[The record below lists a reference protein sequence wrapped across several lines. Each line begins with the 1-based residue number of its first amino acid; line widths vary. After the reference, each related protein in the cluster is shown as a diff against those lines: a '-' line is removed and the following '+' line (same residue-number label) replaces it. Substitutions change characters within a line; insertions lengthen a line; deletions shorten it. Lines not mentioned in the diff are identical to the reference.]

1 MEQHQDVRRV
11 LIVDDDDSALQTLR
25 HIMTDAGFEV
35 DTAETGEQALQKLR
49 EEEYGVV
56 LTDQRMPGI
65 SGIEL
70 LRMTKELHP
79 ATEVVMMT
87 AFATIELAV
96 ESMKEGAY
104 DFVTKPLR
112 KPLVL
117 RSVSR
122 AMEKYDLSTENLR
135 LRARLRNLEGA
146 PLIIGNSPAMRKVME
161 VVTQVAAS
169 SATVLIQGESGTGK
183 ELIAKT
189 LHYLGPRASKPFVA
203 INCAAIPETLLE
215 SELFGH
221 ERGAFTGAI
230 TRREG
235 RFKQADHGTL
245 FLDEVAEMSP
255 MLQAKLLRVLQE
267 GAFERLGGN
276 QTIRVDVRLISS
288 TNKDLL
294 EEVRAG
300 RVREDLY
307 YRLKVITIRIPPL
320 RDRRDDIPLLTQ
332 HFIEKYAAKN
342 KKPIQGISRDAMSM
356 LMDHDWPGNV
366 RELEHTIEHA
376 VVLSKGDMITADDLP
391 ELIEKEKNFRR
402 YLTIQLGTPL
412 DQIEQKVLEETL
424 RMTRGNKK
432 LAAEL
437 LGIATRT
444 IYRKLENKDKETI
457 ESLTDGSTHGEGHAK
472 D

>member
-1 MEQHQDVRRV
+1 MTMKQDNIRRV
-11 LIVDDDDSALQTLR
+11 LIVDDDNSARETLQNIMKSAGFLADTADSGEKALQR
-25 HIMTDAGFEV
+25 I
-35 DTAETGEQALQKLR
+35 R

-70 LRMTKELHP
+70 LRTIKELHP

-117 RSVSR
+117 RSVNR
-122 AMEKYDLSTENLR
+122 AMEKYELSTENLR

-146 PLIIGNSPAMRKVME
+146 PLIVGNSTAMRKVMD

-169 SATVLIQGESGTGK
+169 SATVLIQGASGTGK
-183 ELIAKT
+183 ELIAKA
-189 LHYLGPRASKPFVA
+189 LHYLGPRASKSFVA
-203 INCAAIPETLLE
+203 INCASIPETLLE

-230 TRREG
+230 SRREG

-276 QTIRVDVRLISS
+276 NTIRVDVRLVSS
-288 TNKDLL
+288 TNKDLFQ
-294 EEVRAG
+294 EVQAG

-307 YRLKVITIRIPPL
+307 YRLKVITIHLPAL
-320 RDRRDDIPLLTQ
+320 RDRREDIPLLTQ
-332 HFIEKYAAKN
+332 HFIEKYATKN
-342 KKPIQGISRDAMSM
+342 KKVITGISRDAMDM

-376 VVLSKGDMITADDLP
+376 VVLSRGQTLAADDLP

-444 IYRKLENKDKETI
+444 IYRKLEDKEKNT
-457 ESLTDGSTHGEGHAK
+457 
-472 D
+472 

>member
-1 MEQHQDVRRV
+1 MAQQDTEQRRV
-11 LIVDDDDSALQTLR
+11 LVVDDDTSARETLQR
-25 HIMTDAGFEV
+25 IMEDAGFIA
-35 DTAETGEQALQKLR
+35 DAAASGEEALQKIR
-49 EEEYGVV
+49 EENYGVV

-70 LRMTKELHP
+70 LRTIKDLRP

-122 AMEKYDLSTENLR
+122 AMEKYELSTENLR
-135 LRARLRNLEGA
+135 LRARLLNLEGA
-146 PLIIGNSPAMRKVME
+146 PLIIGNSAAMRKVMD

-169 SATVLIQGESGTGK
+169 SATVLIQGKSGTGK
-183 ELIAKT
+183 ELIAKA
-189 LHYLGPRASKPFVA
+189 LHYLGPRASKAFVA

-230 TRREG
+230 SRREG

-276 QTIRVDVRLISS
+276 QTIQVDVRLVSS
-288 TNKDLL
+288 TNKDLM

-307 YRLKVITIRIPPL
+307 YRLKVITIHLPAL

-332 HFIEKYAAKN
+332 HFIEKYATKN
-342 KKPIQGISRDAMSM
+342 KKPITGISRDAMDM

-366 RELEHTIEHA
+366 RELEHTVEHA
-376 VVLSKGDMITADDLP
+376 VVLSRGQTIVADDLP

-402 YLTIQLGTPL
+402 YLTIQLGTPM

-444 IYRKLENKDKETI
+444 IYRKLEDKDK
-457 ESLTDGSTHGEGHAK
+457 SD
-472 D
+472 DF

>member
-1 MEQHQDVRRV
+1 MSPQDAEYRRV
-11 LIVDDDDSALQTLR
+11 LVVDDDTSARETLQ
-25 HIMTDAGFEV
+25 HIMEGAGFIA
-35 DTAETGEQALQKLR
+35 DTANSGEQALQKIR
-49 EEEYGVV
+49 EEDYGVV

-70 LRMTKELHP
+70 LRTIKELHP

-122 AMEKYDLSTENLR
+122 AMEKYELSTENLR

-146 PLIIGNSPAMRKVME
+146 PLIVGNSAAMHKVME
-161 VVTQVAAS
+161 VVSQVAAS
-169 SATVLIQGESGTGK
+169 SATVLIQGASGTGK
-183 ELIAKT
+183 ELIAKA
-189 LHYLGPRASKPFVA
+189 LHYMGPRASKSFVA
-203 INCAAIPETLLE
+203 INCASIPETLLE

-230 TRREG
+230 SRREG

-267 GAFERLGGN
+267 GTFERLGGN
-276 QTIRVDVRLISS
+276 KTIQVDARLVSS
-288 TNKDLL
+288 TNKDLFQ
-294 EEVRAG
+294 EVQAG

-307 YRLKVITIRIPPL
+307 YRLKVITIHLPRL
-320 RDRRDDIPLLTQ
+320 RDRREDIPLLTQ

-342 KKPIQGISRDAMSM
+342 KKPITGISRDAMDM

-366 RELEHTIEHA
+366 RELEHTVEHA
-376 VVLSKGDMITADDLP
+376 VVLSRGQTIMADDLP

-402 YLTIQLGTPL
+402 YLTIQLGTPM

-444 IYRKLENKDKETI
+444 IYRKMEDKDRN
-457 ESLTDGSTHGEGHAK
+457 D
-472 D
+472 